1 MTVSTDET
9 SVTGAGV
16 VSEEGRSERVDRAG
30 RVTQLPAETVDR
42 IAAGEV
48 VTRPA
53 RVVAELLDNALDA
66 GADQIEVAVDGD
78 GTDRIA
84 VRDDGHG
91 LRADDAQLAVR
102 PHTTSKLAA
111 ADDLRTV
118 DTLGFRGEALASVAD
133 AAGEL
138 RLRTNDGRGATEVTV
153 TGTAGR
159 FAVETAP
166 ASRARGTTVTVRD
179 LFVDRPARRESLA
192 DSRREFRQIARTVTR
207 YALLAPETA
216 VRLVHDGTETLSTP
230 GTGLRDALLAVYD
243 RETAR
248 TAVAVDHET
257 RLAWGEE
264 SSEEGEDG
272 GDGEESEKG
281 HEDTVHVDGVV
292 CGPSVT
298 RSDRRAVHV
307 AVRGRPVTNERL
319 RRAVVDGYGRL
330 LPDGAAPVAV
340 LRVGVPARTV
350 DPNVHP
356 AKDRVALAAAET
368 VTDAVETAVADA
380 LQTTDHARAAET
392 ATDLGTQLAPETGT
406 DLLSEATYLGQFR
419 ELYLVCAAGEE
430 LLVVDQHA
438 AHERVNFERLRAA
451 VAAESVPSRALD
463 PPATLSVDPE
473 TAAAVAAHDDRLS
486 ALGFDATS
494 LGGGTVR
501 VRGVPAP
508 LGRVADPD
516 SLRATAAALARGETA
531 ASREDLVA
539 DLACHPSLKAGDE
552 LGDAD
557 ARALLDRLAECDQ
570 PFACPHGRPTVLS
583 VAAGTLADG
592 FDRSSR
598 QLD

>member
-1 MTVSTDET
+1 M
-9 SVTGAGV
+9 
-16 VSEEGRSERVDRAG
+16 SEDGRPERVDGGG
-30 RVTQLPAETVDR
+30 RVRELPAETVDR

-66 GADQIEVAVDGD
+66 GADRIEVAVDGD

-102 PHTTSKLAA
+102 SHTTSKLAA

-133 AAGEL
+133 AASEL
-138 RLRTNDGRGATEVTV
+138 RLRTNDGREATEVTV
-153 TGTAGR
+153 TGTVGN
-159 FAVETAP
+159 FAVETEP
-166 ASRARGTTVTVRD
+166 ASRAHGTTVTVRD
-179 LFVDRPARRESLA
+179 LFVDRPARREALA

-216 VRLVHDGTETLSTP
+216 VRLLHDGTETLATP

-248 TAVAVDHET
+248 TAVAVDYEA
-257 RLAWGEE
+257 RLPRGEE
-264 SSEEGEDG
+264 SSEDGE
-272 GDGEESEKG
+272 DGEESEEG
-281 HEDTVHVDGVV
+281 EEGDEDTVHVDGVV

-298 RSDRRAVHV
+298 RSDRRAVNV

-419 ELYLVCAAGEE
+419 ELYLVCAAGEA

-516 SLRATAAALARGETA
+516 SLRATAAALARGETVT
-531 ASREDLVA
+531 SREDLVA

-598 QLD
+598 RLD

>member
-1 MTVSTDET
+1 
-9 SVTGAGV
+9 VTGDTC
-16 VSEEGRSERVDRAG
+16 SERDSG
-30 RVTQLPAETVDR
+30 RVRELPTETVER

-66 GADQIEVAVDGD
+66 GADRIEVRDD
-78 GTDRIA
+78 GTDRIE

-91 LRADDAQLAVR
+91 LGAADARLAVR

-138 RLRTNDGRGATEVTV
+138 RLLTNDGHETTQVTV
-153 TGTAGR
+153 TGTAGE
-159 FAVETAP
+159 FSVGTEP
-166 ASRARGTTVTVRD
+166 ASRARGTTVTVHD
-179 LFVDRPARRESLA
+179 LFADRPARRESLA
-192 DSRREFRQIARTVTR
+192 GPRREFRRVARTVSR

-216 VRLVHDGTETLSTP
+216 VRLVHDGTETLATP
-230 GTGLRDALLAVYD
+230 GSGLRDALLAVYD

-257 RLAWGEE
+257 TLDR
-264 SSEEGEDG
+264 DG
-272 GDGEESEKG
+272 GSGGGGDEI
-281 HEDTVHVDGVV
+281 DTVRVDGVV

-307 AVRGRPVTNERL
+307 AVRGRPVTNDRL

-330 LPDGAAPVAV
+330 LADGTAPIAV
-340 LRVGVPARTV
+340 VRVGVPARTV

-356 AKDRVALAAAET
+356 AKDRVALAAADA
-368 VTDAVETAVADA
+368 VVDAVETAVADA
-380 LQTTDHARAAET
+380 LQTTDHARAAEA
-392 ATDLGTQLAPETGT
+392 ATDLGSGLTAESGT

-419 ELYLVCAAGEE
+419 ELYLLCAADQE

-438 AHERVNFERLRAA
+438 AHERVNFERLQTA

-501 VRGVPAP
+501 VRAVPAP
-508 LGRVADPD
+508 LGEVADPD
-516 SLRATAAALARGETA
+516 ALRETAAALARGETPA
-531 ASREDLVA
+531 PREDLLA
-539 DLACHPSLKAGDE
+539 DLACHPSLKAGDTLDE
-552 LGDAD
+552 AD
-557 ARALLDRLAECDQ
+557 ARALLDQLAACDQ

-583 VAAGTLADG
+583 VAADTLAAG

-598 QLD
+598 RLD

>member
-1 MTVSTDET
+1 
-9 SVTGAGV
+9 
-16 VSEEGRSERVDRAG
+16 VSEDGHAG
-30 RVTQLPAETVDR
+30 RVDGGRVRELPAETVDR

-66 GADQIEVAVDGD
+66 GADRIEVAVDGD

-138 RLRTNDGRGATEVTV
+138 RLRTNDGREATEVTV
-153 TGTAGR
+153 TGTVGN
-159 FAVETAP
+159 FAVETEP

-179 LFVDRPARRESLA
+179 LFADRPARRESLA
-192 DSRREFRQIARTVTR
+192 DPRQEFRQVARTVTR

-216 VRLVHDGTETLSTP
+216 VRLVHDGTETLATP

-257 RLAWGEE
+257 RLAWSEGSDEEIEE
-264 SSEEGEDG
+264 SEDG
-272 GDGEESEKG
+272 GDGEEIEEG
-281 HEDTVHVDGVV
+281 DEDTVHVDGVV

-307 AVRGRPVTNERL
+307 GVRGRPVTNERL

-516 SLRATAAALARGETA
+516 SLRATAAALARGETVT
-531 ASREDLVA
+531 SREDLVA

-598 QLD
+598 RLD

>member
-1 MTVSTDET
+1 MTGHE
-9 SVTGAGV
+9 
-16 VSEEGRSERVDRAG
+16 RSETVDESG
-30 RVTQLPAETVDR
+30 RVRELPAETVER

-66 GADQIEVAVDGD
+66 GADRIEVAVDG
-78 GTDRIA
+78 TDRIE

-91 LRADDAQLAVR
+91 LGAADARLAVR

-138 RLRTNDGRGATEVTV
+138 RLLTNDGRETTRVTV
-153 TGTAGR
+153 TGTAGE
-159 FAVETAP
+159 FTVETEP
-166 ASRARGTTVTVRD
+166 ASRARGTTVTVCD
-179 LFVDRPARRESLA
+179 LFADRPARRESLA
-192 DSRREFRQIARTVTR
+192 GSRREFRRVARTVTR

-216 VRLVHDGTETLSTP
+216 VRLVHDETETLATP

-257 RLAWGEE
+257 TLDRGRE
-264 SSEEGEDG
+264 SGG
-272 GDGEESEKG
+272 GDDEI
-281 HEDTVHVDGVV
+281 DTVRVDGVV

-307 AVRGRPVTNERL
+307 AVRGRPVTNDRL

-330 LPDGAAPVAV
+330 LADGTAPVAV
-340 LRVGVPARTV
+340 VRVGVPARTV

-356 AKDRVALAAAET
+356 AKDRVALAAGEVVA
-368 VTDAVETAVADA
+368 DAVETAVTDA

-392 ATDLGTQLAPETGT
+392 ATDLGSGLTAESGT

-419 ELYLVCAAGEE
+419 ELYLLCAADEE

-438 AHERVNFERLRAA
+438 AHERVNFERLQTA

-501 VRGVPAP
+501 VRAVPAP

-516 SLRATAAALARGETA
+516 TLRETAAALARGETPSA
-531 ASREDLVA
+531 REDLLA
-539 DLACHPSLKAGDE
+539 DLACHPSLKAGDTLDE
-552 LGDAD
+552 AD
-557 ARALLDRLAECDQ
+557 ARALLDRLAACDQ

-583 VAAGTLADG
+583 VAADTLAAG

-598 QLD
+598 RLD

>member
-1 MTVSTDET
+1 M
-9 SVTGAGV
+9 
-16 VSEEGRSERVDRAG
+16 SEESRSERVDRAG
-30 RVTQLPAETVDR
+30 RVTQLPAETVER

-66 GADQIEVAVDGD
+66 GADRITVAVDGD
-78 GTDRIA
+78 PTDRIA

-91 LRADDAQLAVR
+91 LRADDARLAVR
-102 PHTTSKLAA
+102 PHTTSKLVA

-138 RLRTNDGRGATEVTV
+138 RLRTNDGREATEVTV

-179 LFVDRPARRESLA
+179 LFADRPARRESLA
-192 DSRREFRQIARTVTR
+192 DPRQEFRQVARTVTR

-216 VRLVHDGTETLSTP
+216 VRLVHDGTETLATP

-248 TAVAVDHET
+248 TAVVVDHET
-257 RLAWGEE
+257 RVPRGEE
-264 SSEEGEDG
+264 SGEDG
-272 GDGEESEKG
+272 GDGEESEEG
-281 HEDTVHVDGVV
+281 DEDTVHVDGVV

-330 LPDGAAPVAV
+330 LSDGTAPVAV

-356 AKDRVALAAAET
+356 AKERVALAAAET

-380 LQTTDHARAAET
+380 LQTTDHTRAAET

-438 AHERVNFERLRAA
+438 AHERVNFERLQTA

-501 VRGVPAP
+501 VRAVPAP

-516 SLRATAAALARGETA
+516 SIRETAAALARGETA
-531 ASREDLVA
+531 SSREDLLA

-557 ARALLDRLAECDQ
+557 ARALLDRLGECDQ

-598 QLD
+598 RLD